1 MTRKAAQEDQ
11 PRDVIERVGPA
22 LVQHGPL
29 SDRVYLMKLGAAD
42 EAQGVVERLDSL
54 ARRRGYSKFFAKVAE
69 EARDLFLA
77 RGFVE
82 EARVPRMH
90 RGRRAVSFMSRFY
103 EEWRETPKKPGLLDE
118 VLRAAFA
125 RQGEGIGASSASHA
139 FRRLSGDDAPAMAE
153 IFSEVFA
160 SYPFPI
166 HDPAYLRET
175 MAENVVYHGA
185 FENGRLVA
193 VASAE
198 MNEAGRNVEMTDFA
212 TLPGQQGKGLA
223 GVLLARMEKD
233 MAERGFL
240 TAYTIARAAS
250 FGMNIAFARAGY
262 RFAGRLIRNTNIA
275 GSLECMNVW
284 HKPLSGAGGMV
295 AA

>member
-1 MTRKAAQEDQ
+1 MTHKAAQADQ

-42 EAQGVVERLDSL
+42 EVQGVVERLESL
-54 ARRRGYSKFFAKVAE
+54 AQRRGYSKFFAKVPE
-69 EARDLFLA
+69 EARNLFSA

-82 EARVPRMH
+82 EARVPRMY

-103 EEWRETPKKPGLLDE
+103 EEWREASRKPGLLDE
-118 VLRAAFA
+118 VLRAARA
-125 RQGEGIGASSASHA
+125 RQGEGIGAASASHA
-139 FRRLSGDDAPAMAE
+139 FRRLSDDDAPFMAE
-153 IFSEVFA
+153 IFSKVFA

-175 MAENVVYHGA
+175 MAENVAYHGA
-185 FENGRLVA
+185 FEAGRLVA

-198 MNEAGRNVEMTDFA
+198 MDEAGLSVEMTDFA
-212 TLPGQQGKGLA
+212 TLPGQRGRGLA
-223 GVLLARMEKD
+223 GALLARMEED
-233 MAERGFL
+233 MAARGFL

-262 RFAGRLIRNTNIA
+262 RFAGRLTRNTNIA
-275 GSLECMNVW
+275 GNLECMNVW
-284 HKPLSGAGGMV
+284 HKPLSGGDGV
-295 AA
+295 AAA

>member
-1 MTRKAAQEDQ
+1 MTHSAAQADQ

-54 ARRRGYSKFFAKVAE
+54 AKRRGYSKFFAKVPE

-103 EEWRETPKKPGLLDE
+103 EEWREAPKKPGLLDE
-118 VLRAAFA
+118 VLRAARA
-125 RQGEGIGASSASHA
+125 RQGEGIGAESKGHE
-139 FRRLSGDDAPAMAE
+139 FRRLSDCDAPAMAE
-153 IFSEVFA
+153 VFSEVFA

-166 HDPAYLRET
+166 HDPAYLRES
-175 MAENVVYHGA
+175 MAENVAYHGA
-185 FENGRLVA
+185 HENGRLVA

-198 MNEAGRNVEMTDFA
+198 MDETGRNVEMTDFA
-212 TLPGQQGKGLA
+212 TLPEQRGKGLA
-223 GVLLARMEKD
+223 GVLLARMEED

-262 RFAGRLIRNTNIA
+262 RFAGRLTRNTNIA

-284 HKPLSGAGGMV
+284 HKPLSGAGEV
-295 AA
+295 AAV